1 MGQYP
6 NARFQKRVR
15 ALAEPLGFHV
25 IDPLPLMSEHR
36 KPELFIPYDRNHPS
50 AEGHALIAQ
59 AIAEYLDEHQMVA
72 PRPCTRDEAV

>member
-1 MGQYP
+1 M
-6 NARFQKRVR
+6 
-15 ALAEPLGFHV
+15 AEPLGFHV

-59 AIAEYLDEHQMVA
+59 AIASTSTSTRWS
-72 PRPCTRDEAV
+72 RPPSRSDAGV